1 MTERLYMPA
10 YLSRVLEKHGFT
22 FSKALGQNFLIDG
35 NVLRRIADGADL
47 SKEDFVLEIGPGVGT
62 LTEELAIRSEK
73 VVAVELDRR
82 LIPILKETL
91 AAYDNV
97 EVIHQDAMETDFQEL
112 IESKGNGLRP
122 KLVANLPYNVGTVL
136 VAKLLEER
144 LPLTSMTVL
153 LQNEV
158 ADRMVA
164 EPGTKDYGSLS
175 VLIAYYTEGKKL
187 FKVPRTVFRPKPN
200 VDSAVVHLVRK
211 THLPEIDEDLL
222 FRLVRAGFNQRRKTI
237 LNSLTA
243 EEAGV
248 EKAVLLEV
256 LERLNLSPKLR
267 AENLSLGDFI
277 EITREISGN

>member
-47 SKEDFVLEIGPGVGT
+47 TKEDFVLEIGPGVGT

>member
-175 VLIAYYTEGKKL
+175 VLIAYYTKGKKL